1 MGEPK
6 IFGTNVLFRCTTKVR
21 IFSLSFHRINLWIM
35 HEVVNVG
42 KKITKAVFRSIE
54 KCTMQKKIPRH
65 IKLAIH
71 AWSAKC
77 G

>member
-1 MGEPK
+1 VNQKFLELTSCLDAPQK
-6 IFGTNVLFRCTTKVR
+6 LEFFHSLSITSIFGP
-21 IFSLSFHRINLWIM
+21 M